1 MVFRYYTSSFKKNL
15 GSEIF
20 PVIFLFPILILIAIN
35 MIAAGNSYQQY
46 RFHKNSNF
54 KVMTNTVCS
63 YDNSFFSAVYPISA
77 QYIEEFSTKDSPF
90 YNAGTSPM
98 IYFCKNMAAI
108 ETSYFTPENLIAG
121 ELPNNENF
129 QKLQTEGRFPI
140 CISYDSAVEAGSWVG
155 DHLDIT
161 LWDDDHTVYHFQITG
176 ILYPDGNKERIDS
189 EGNRLPTLACA
200 FIDEQT
206 YDTISASFPGTL
218 YCNFLK
224 ENKILNGQT
233 SSITMEEM
241 MASIASELDGVQL
254 TITLAAS
261 GFIIIVLSCITYS
274 LLKFKIKG
282 DTAILY
288 TMGMHG
294 NRISLIH
301 FWRSVSVLLMSVLL
315 SGLFIKFVYLP
326 LIVNKYFD
334 FIFLGA
340 IGLAEAALGIVTCGV
355 MAFIIPNNRK

>member
-1 MVFRYYTSSFKKNL
+1 MVFRYYRSSLKKNL
-15 GSEIF
+15 GNMVFPLIF
-20 PVIFLFPILILIAIN
+20 ILPMLILIAIN
-35 MIAAGNSYQQY
+35 VIAAGNSYQQY

-63 YDNSFFSAVYPISA
+63 YDNSFFPVIYPISA

-90 YNAGTSPM
+90 YRSGTTPM
-98 IYFCKNMAAI
+98 TYFCKNAAAI

-121 ELPNNENF
+121 ELPNDENF
-129 QKLQTEGRFPI
+129 QRLQAEGRFPI

-155 DHLDIT
+155 DDLDMI
-161 LWDDDHTVYHFQITG
+161 LSDEDHTVYHFQITG
-176 ILYPDGNKERIDS
+176 ILYPDGNKECVDGN
-189 EGNRLPTLACA
+189 GNREASLACA
-200 FIDEQT
+200 VIDEQA
-206 YDTISASFPGTL
+206 YDKISASFPGTL

-233 SSITMEEM
+233 GSITMEEM
-241 MASIASELDGVQL
+241 MNFIASELDGVQL
-254 TITLAAS
+254 TITLVAS

-294 NRISLIH
+294 SRLSLIH
-301 FWRSVSVLLMSVLL
+301 FWRSVSALLMSVLL

-326 LIVNKYFD
+326 LIINKHFD

-340 IGLAEAALGIVTCGV
+340 IGLAEAVLGIAACGV
-355 MAFIIPNNRK
+355 MAFVIPNNRK